1 MAKNK
6 KDGYIKIVLEDGFAI
21 QKGAGIGQHTLNLS
35 HQLRKFPEID
45 SVQLMEKPFLS
56 RISSASLRRALYIAW
71 LNSGLQMVLRRKRVD
86 IIHFTNYLIPVLRLS
101 KAKYVVTIHDLTA
114 WRFPETLPRAYV
126 SYIKWAISHAV
137 KTADL
142 ICTVS
147 DAVKKEIV
155 ELFNIDEEKVQT
167 CYSGVSKEFCK
178 LPDGLLNNFLIK
190 LQRKFPIKPGF
201 LLFVGTLE
209 RRKNVMTLL
218 KAFST
223 LEARLEDLNLQLVLA
238 GSPGNSYPEVRTY
251 LEKNN
256 LKDQVILTGYVTKE
270 ELIALYNLSRIFVF
284 PSLYE
289 GFGTPL
295 LEAMA
300 CGVPIVASEIPS
312 TKEVAKDA
320 VFYYGEPCN
329 AEALTQAIIKVLEDE
344 DLQRNLVVKGL
355 GRVKVFSWEKIAE
368 KHLRAYREALEN

>member
-1 MAKNK
+1 MR
-6 KDGYIKIVLEDGFAI
+6 IFLEDGFAI
-21 QKGAGIGQHTLNLS
+21 QKGAGIGQHTLNLL
-35 HQLRKFPEID
+35 HQLGKFPEID
-45 SVQLMEKPFLS
+45 SVQLIEKPFLS
-56 RISSASLRRALYIAW
+56 RIPSAFLRRALYTAW
-71 LNSGLQMVLRRKRVD
+71 LNSGLQSLLRRRKVD
-86 IIHFTNYLIPVLRLS
+86 IIHFTNYLVPALRLS

-126 SYIKWAISHAV
+126 SYIKWATSHAV

-147 DAVKKEIV
+147 NAVRKEIV

-167 CYSGVSKEFCK
+167 CHSGISKEFRK
-178 LPDGLLNNFLIK
+178 LPDDSLNNFLIK

-209 RRKNVMTLL
+209 RRKNAMTLL
-218 KAFST
+218 KAFS
-223 LEARLEDLNLQLVLA
+223 RLEDLNLQLVLA
-238 GSPGNSYPEVRTY
+238 GSPGNSCPEIRTY

-256 LKDQVILTGYVTKE
+256 LKDRIILTGYVTKE
-270 ELIALYNLSRIFVF
+270 ELITLYNLSRIFVF

-300 CGVPIVASEIPS
+300 CGVPIVASEILS

-320 VFYYGEPCN
+320 VLYYGEPCN
-329 AEALTQAIIKVLEDE
+329 AELLTQAITKVLEDE
-344 DLQRNLVVKGL
+344 GLQRDLVAKGL
-355 GRVKVFSWEKIAE
+355 ERVKVFSWEKVAE
-368 KHLRAYREALEN
+368 KHLMAYREALET